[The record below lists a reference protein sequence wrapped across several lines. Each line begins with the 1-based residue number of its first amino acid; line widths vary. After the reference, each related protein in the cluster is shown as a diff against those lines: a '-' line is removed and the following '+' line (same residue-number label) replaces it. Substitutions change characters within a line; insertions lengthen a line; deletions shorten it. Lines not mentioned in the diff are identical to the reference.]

1 MTFEKY
7 VLMIIALLSGLG
19 IFIIGMKMMSD
30 SIEKLADTKFRGLFN
45 RVGGNRF
52 IGVGIGL
59 SATALI
65 QSSSATT
72 VMVVGFVNAG
82 IMTLT
87 SATAIIMGAN
97 IGTTITAHIATLQAY
112 KFSSYI
118 IVLTMGIF
126 LSMFS
131 RKDRV
136 KTLGNILAGLGLLFV
151 GLGAMSSAMASIK
164 DMPVI
169 VNALQ
174 EISNPFL
181 LLFIGIAITAIIQSS
196 SAVTGI
202 LVTLAAQ
209 GIIIGNGGNSVLYV
223 VLGTNIGT
231 CVTALLATIGT
242 NANGKRAALIH
253 IMFNV
258 IGSIVFMAILLLWP
272 TFMADTLAK
281 WFAPAIQISM
291 FHTFFNIT
299 TTLLLLPLISTLVK
313 LSKILIKE
321 KPDDVAFKLHFIDDR
336 MLRTP
341 TLAVAQ
347 LIKEIANMGHIAE
360 EGAKLSIQ
368 GVLDR
373 DLSNKEQILHYKN
386 NVEWL
391 SQQITQYLVKV
402 TSLDLSY
409 KDEIRTSSFYHVV
422 SDINRVSDF
431 STNFIRYTEQLKADD
446 LTFSEGVNSSL
457 NDLFNLLKIM
467 FRDCLYAFERR
478 YAGMLSDIDMRE
490 EQIDIMKRDII
501 AAHIKRLNEGICNP
515 KSSVIFIN
523 FVSNLERMG
532 DHLTNIAHSVEDET
546 KKKVVIK

>member
-1 MTFEKY
+1 MTFENY
-7 VLMIIALLSGLG
+7 ILMVIALLSGLG
-19 IFIIGMKMMSD
+19 VFIIGMKMMSD

-52 IGVGIGL
+52 VGVGIGL

-82 IMTLT
+82 IMSLT

-151 GLGAMSSAMASIK
+151 GLGAMSTAMVTIK

-174 EISNPFL
+174 VISNPFL

-209 GIIIGNGGNSVLYV
+209 GIIIGNGGNSVLFV

-231 CVTALLATIGT
+231 CVTALIATIGT

-253 IMFNV
+253 ILFNV
-258 IGSIVFMAILLLWP
+258 IGSMVFMVILLLWP
-272 TFMADTLAK
+272 TFMTDTLAK
-281 WFAPAIQISM
+281 WFDPAIQISM
-291 FHTFFNIT
+291 FHTFFNVIT
-299 TTLLLLPLISTLVK
+299 VLLLLPFVSILVK

-431 STNFIRYTEQLKADD
+431 TSNFIRYTEQLKADD
-446 LTFSEGVNSSL
+446 LTFSEGVTSSL

-490 EQIDIMKRDII
+490 EQIDIAKRDII

-523 FVSNLERMG
+523 FVGNLERMG

-546 KKKVVIK
+546 QKKAVIK